1 MLLLEQQLLS
11 MIYQFLT
18 MNEFNWSPFKM
29 DAAQNTVFML
39 TNHVGKLISET
50 NSTDNSSEGSQVG
63 LRANPSK
70 QF

>member
-1 MLLLEQQLLS
+1 
-11 MIYQFLT
+11 
-18 MNEFNWSPFKM
+18 M